1 MARRSSAR
9 DTSTQLASRSAVR
22 TIIFLACAV
31 TGVVL
36 AVGLLLPGRGLLADA
51 LRDVIAPWFG
61 AGRWILPP
69 ALIGFGI
76 WYERRASTATRM
88 PIRIAL
94 ALLALISLHAII
106 ELVFPGRGG
115 AVGRFA
121 GGGLAGL
128 FTPVGAL
135 VVWVA
140 KIGRAHV

>member
-76 WYERRASTATRM
+76 W
-88 PIRIAL
+88 
-94 ALLALISLHAII
+94 
-106 ELVFPGRGG
+106 
-115 AVGRFA
+115 
-121 GGGLAGL
+121 
-128 FTPVGAL
+128 
-135 VVWVA
+135 
-140 KIGRAHV
+140 